1 MGFWMLYSLHRRVLE
16 DTKDGLIIV
25 DDKQDKILYM
35 NPVAMTLLP
44 QLKDDR
50 KDEVIEK
57 LFSRQEN
64 VLDQNDRHY
73 EIRISKGNRKSAWQ
87 GKCAGIY
94 CLDI

>member
-1 MGFWMLYSLHRRVLE
+1 
-16 DTKDGLIIV
+16 
-25 DDKQDKILYM
+25 M

-73 EIRISKGNRKSAWQ
+73 EIRISKVTGRDVYKRQGKSFVYNMGCIRVTPVIVLGNR
-87 GKCAGIY
+87 
-94 CLDI
+94 

>member
-1 MGFWMLYSLHRRVLE
+1 MLCSFRRERVLE

-73 EIRISKGNRKSAWQ
+73 EIRISKVTGRAHRQ